1 MITHQLSLKDKAAA
15 DIAEVAKH
23 LNITTAVTP
32 SALRKSTVTPST
44 PKMLVRVYIALRG
57 SDSHEASIRLQFFL
71 GVGRIAY
78 QIEITGNSYYF
89 IV

>member
-1 MITHQLSLKDKAAA
+1 
-15 DIAEVAKH
+15 
-23 LNITTAVTP
+23 
-32 SALRKSTVTPST
+32 
-44 PKMLVRVYIALRG
+44 MLVRVYIALRG

>member
-1 MITHQLSLKDKAAA
+1 MCSAAKTKNTIDETA
-15 DIAEVAKH
+15 
-23 LNITTAVTP
+23 NIP
-32 SALRKSTVTPST
+32 PKSALRKSTVTPST

-57 SDSHEASIRLQFFL
+57 SHSHEASNRLQFFL

-78 QIEITGNSYYF
+78 QIEITGNFYYF

>member
-1 MITHQLSLKDKAAA
+1 MPLLQKI
-15 DIAEVAKH
+15 IAHIDYNTIYCCHRVNDCSHAICASE
-23 LNITTAVTP
+23 N
-32 SALRKSTVTPST
+32 TVTPST

-57 SDSHEASIRLQFFL
+57 SHSHEASNRLQFFL

-78 QIEITGNSYYF
+78 QIEITGNFYYF